1 MVQSTQ
7 MSAEWLSLINRM
19 GLSDCRLFL
28 LPSAQNLMV
37 YYRPRGGNL
46 AMAFLCDRML
56 VIHGGSEPIVSYLQF
71 SSIPRPRPISAR
83 GSFLCLSPCS
93 VHPSIVFLSSLA

>member
-1 MVQSTQ
+1 

-56 VIHGGSEPIVSYLQF
+56 VIHGGEFKEV
-71 SSIPRPRPISAR
+71 ISAMEAEGLVRVVGSER
-83 GSFLCLSPCS
+83 GE
-93 VHPSIVFLSSLA
+93 